1 MPSQRGQRGLN
12 RAKGRFRRAG
22 ISLGSRHSTVDRPI
36 LFRKDPED
44 NAARKQGSIR
54 EGEKKRGRVT
64 VVLLCALTYSVC
76 MCNRYINL
84 VKKEMAAGSATSIF
98 HARQTSVQRYAA
110 SD

>member
-44 NAARKQGSIR
+44 NAARKQKHKGGRKKGGAMWPSEHIR
-54 EGEKKRGRVT
+54 REVGYFEIM
-64 VVLLCALTYSVC
+64 S
-76 MCNRYINL
+76 YI
-84 VKKEMAAGSATSIF
+84 
-98 HARQTSVQRYAA
+98 
-110 SD
+110 

>member
-44 NAARKQGSIR
+44 NAARKQKHKGGR
-54 EGEKKRGRVT
+54 KKRGRVT